1 MTAAAGRLHRLL
13 DRVLSDDPLVRAT
26 AIQSAIF
33 AFGTGAFIT
42 GEAVYSI
49 KIIGLTVTEAGLGL
63 TIGMASQFLVS
74 IPFGRLADRIGAKTC
89 WGIGN
94 GLQALAFLGWLFVH
108 GFWPFIG
115 VVVAR
120 EVTAQLGQ
128 IGWSTYRLAAFPR
141 EVRVR
146 SGAYNR
152 AALNVGF
159 TLGAL
164 FGGIALATGSLTV
177 IRFIPILTSA
187 ILIVGAAMIR
197 RLPAATAQPAE
208 SRTLAETR
216 PAAESELPSEIR
228 PDEDKDENQPAED
241 QPAGA
246 VAPGAPP
253 GRPAIK
259 NVGFV
264 ITSFFDGLL
273 SSHQTLLL
281 TVIPLWL
288 VADTNAPRVLLAWL
302 FATNTIGAVL
312 FQIPVSNTVHGLPTA
327 LRAEVRAAA
336 FMVASCLII
345 LVTDHTAIWL
355 TIPLIWLAHVTVTGA
370 ELFES
375 SASWS
380 LQSELSDQSRLGD
393 YQGVASVAST
403 LGQIWTPALYTFLAT
418 NLHAAGWLIIAAIV
432 VTAAA
437 GIRPSARMAERF
449 LAEPQAPAA
458 PEPVTSVAE

>member
-1 MTAAAGRLHRLL
+1 VTAGDGPLRRILNRL
-13 DRVLSDDPLVRAT
+13 LSDDPLVRAT

-33 AFGTGAFIT
+33 AFGTGTFIT

-49 KIIGLTVTEAGLGL
+49 KIIGLTVAEAGLGL
-63 TIGMASQFLVS
+63 TIGMASQFVVS
-74 IPFGRLADRIGAKTC
+74 IPFGRLADRIGARTC

-94 GLQALAFLGWLFVH
+94 ALQAVAFLGWLFVH
-108 GFWPFIG
+108 GFWPFIA
-115 VVVAR
+115 VVVGR

-141 EVRVR
+141 ETRVR

-159 TLGAL
+159 TVGAL
-164 FGGIALATGSLTV
+164 FGGVALATGSLTV
-177 IRFIPILTSA
+177 IRFIPVLTAA
-187 ILIVGAAMIR
+187 ILLVSAGMIR
-197 RLPAATAQPAE
+197 RLPRAIAQPSE
-208 SRTLAETR
+208 S
-216 PAAESELPSEIR
+216 
-228 PDEDKDENQPAED
+228 

-246 VAPGAPP
+246 LPAGAVPYAPQ
-253 GRPAIK
+253 GRPAIR
-259 NVGFV
+259 NAGFV
-264 ITSFFDGLL
+264 VTSFFDGLL

-312 FQIPVSNTVHGLPTA
+312 FQVPVSRTVTGLKTA
-327 LRAEVRAAA
+327 MRAEARAAA

-345 LVTDHTAIWL
+345 LVTDHTVIWL

-393 YQGVASVAST
+393 YQGVASVSST
-403 LGQIWTPALYTFLAT
+403 LGTIWTPALYTFLAT
-418 NLHAAGWLIIAAIV
+418 SLHATGWLIIAAIV

-437 GIRPSARMAERF
+437 GIRPSARMAQRYLEEGPS
-449 LAEPQAPAA
+449 AAKPMPAA
-458 PEPVTSVAE
+458 AE

>member
-1 MTAAAGRLHRLL
+1 MTADAGRLHRLL

-33 AFGTGAFIT
+33 AFGTGTFIT

-49 KIIGLTVTEAGLGL
+49 KIIGLTVAEAGLGL
-63 TIGMASQFLVS
+63 TIGMGSQFLVS
-74 IPFGRLADRIGAKTC
+74 IPFGRLADRIGARTC

-94 GLQALAFLGWLFVH
+94 ALQAVAFLGWLFVH
-108 GFWPFIG
+108 GFWPFIA
-115 VVVAR
+115 VVVGR

-141 EVRVR
+141 EIRVR

-159 TLGAL
+159 TVGAL

-177 IRFIPILTSA
+177 IRFIPILTAA
-187 ILIVGAAMIR
+187 ILLVSAAMIR
-197 RLPAATAQPAE
+197 RLPGAAAQPAE
-208 SRTLAETR
+208 GHAPAGSR
-216 PAAESELPSEIR
+216 PAAESELPSEIQ
-228 PDEDKDENQPAED
+228 PDEALPPA
-241 QPAGA
+241 A
-246 VAPGAPP
+246 VAPGVPP

-312 FQIPVSNTVHGLPTA
+312 FQVPVSRTVKDLKTA
-327 LRAEVRAAA
+327 LRAEARAAA

-345 LVTDHTAIWL
+345 LVTDHTVIWL
-355 TIPLIWLAHVTVTGA
+355 TIPLIWLAHLTVTGT

-393 YQGVASVAST
+393 YQGVASVANT
-403 LGQIWTPALYTFLAT
+403 LGIIWTPALYTFLAT
-418 NLHAAGWLIIAAIV
+418 TLHATGWLIIAAIV
-432 VTAAA
+432 VTAAV
-437 GIRPSARMAERF
+437 GIRPSARMAQRF
-449 LAEPQAPAA
+449 LEEGPGAAKPVPAEARP
-458 PEPVTSVAE
+458 S

>member
-1 MTAAAGRLHRLL
+1 MTGDTGRLRRLL

-33 AFGTGAFIT
+33 AFGTGTFIT

-49 KIIGLTVTEAGLGL
+49 KIIGLTVAEAGLGL
-63 TIGMASQFLVS
+63 TIGMASQFVVS
-74 IPFGRLADRIGAKTC
+74 IPFGRLADRIGARTC

-94 GLQALAFLGWLFVH
+94 ALQAAAFLGWLFVH
-108 GFWPFIG
+108 GFWPFIA
-115 VVVAR
+115 VVVGR

-141 EVRVR
+141 ETRVR

-159 TLGAL
+159 TVGAL
-164 FGGIALATGSLTV
+164 FGGVALATGSLTV
-177 IRFIPILTSA
+177 IRFIPILTAA
-187 ILIVGAAMIR
+187 ILLVSATMIR
-197 RLPAATAQPAE
+197 RLPAAAQPAE
-208 SRTLAETR
+208 SRVPAVSR
-216 PAAESELPSEIR
+216 PASESELPSESQ
-228 PDEDKDENQPAED
+228 PDEALPEAPPPA
-241 QPAGA
+241 A
-246 VAPGAPP
+246 VAP
-253 GRPAIK
+253 GRPAIR

-302 FATNTIGAVL
+302 FATNTIGAVV
-312 FQIPVSNTVHGLPTA
+312 FQVPISRTVKDLKTA
-327 LRAEVRAAA
+327 LRAEARAAA

-345 LVTDHTAIWL
+345 LTTDHTAIWL
-355 TIPLIWLAHVTVTGA
+355 TIPLIWLAHVTVTGT

-393 YQGVASVAST
+393 YQGVASVANT
-403 LGQIWTPALYTFLAT
+403 LGIIWTPALYTFLAT
-418 NLHAAGWLIIAAIV
+418 DLHAAGWLIIAAIV

-437 GIRPSARMAERF
+437 GIRPSARMAKHHLEEGPI
-449 LAEPQAPAA
+449 APKPTPAA
-458 PEPVTSVAE
+458 AN

>member
-1 MTAAAGRLHRLL
+1 MHPVTARAGRLRRLL

-26 AIQSAIF
+26 SIQSAIF

-49 KIIGLTVTEAGLGL
+49 KIIGLTVAEAGLGL
-63 TIGMASQFLVS
+63 TIGMGSQFLVS
-74 IPFGRLADRIGAKTC
+74 IPFGRLADRIGARTC
-89 WGIGN
+89 WGAGN
-94 GLQALAFLGWLFVH
+94 ALQAAAFLGWLFVH
-108 GFWPFIG
+108 GFWPFIA
-115 VVVAR
+115 VVVGR

-141 EVRVR
+141 ESRVR

-159 TLGAL
+159 TVGAL
-164 FGGIALATGSLTV
+164 FGGVALATGSLTV
-177 IRFIPILTSA
+177 IRFIPILTAA
-187 ILIVGAAMIR
+187 ILLVSAAMIR
-197 RLPAATAQPAE
+197 RLPAAATQPGE
-208 SRTLAETR
+208 SHAPTEIRL
-216 PAAESELPSEIR
+216 AAESELPSES
-228 PDEDKDENQPAED
+228 PPAEAPP
-241 QPAGA
+241 PAA
-246 VAPGAPP
+246 VAPGTP
-253 GRPAIK
+253 GRPAIR
-259 NVGFV
+259 NAGFV
-264 ITSFFDGLL
+264 VTSFFDGLL

-302 FATNTIGAVL
+302 FATNTVGAVL
-312 FQIPVSNTVHGLPTA
+312 FQVPVSRTVTGLKTA
-327 LRAEVRAAA
+327 MRAEARAAA

-345 LVTDHTAIWL
+345 GVTDHTVIWL

-393 YQGVASVAST
+393 YQGVASVANT
-403 LGQIWTPALYTFLAT
+403 LGIIWTPALYTFLAT
-418 NLHAAGWLIIAAIV
+418 NLHATGWLIIAAIV

-437 GIRPSARMAERF
+437 GIRPSARMAERY
-449 LAEPQAPAA
+449 LQEAPSAAKTVPAA
-458 PEPVTSVAE
+458 AE

>member
-1 MTAAAGRLHRLL
+1 MIADAGRLRRLL
-13 DRVLSDDPLVRAT
+13 NRVLSDDPLVRAT

-49 KIIGLTVTEAGLGL
+49 KIIGLTVAEAGLGL

-74 IPFGRLADRIGAKTC
+74 IPFGRLADRIGPRTC

-94 GLQALAFLGWLFVH
+94 ALQAAAFLGWLFVH
-108 GFWPFIG
+108 GFWPFIA
-115 VVVAR
+115 VVVGR

-141 EVRVR
+141 ETRVR

-159 TLGAL
+159 TVGAL
-164 FGGIALATGSLTV
+164 FGGVALATGSLTI
-177 IRFIPILTSA
+177 IRFIPILTAA
-187 ILIVGAAMIR
+187 ILLVSATMIR
-197 RLPAATAQPAE
+197 RLPAAAAQPAE
-208 SRTLAETR
+208 SHAPAGMR
-216 PAAESELPSEIR
+216 PAAESELPSEIE
-228 PDEDKDENQPAED
+228 PDQAPPPTAAEPPA
-241 QPAGA
+241 A
-246 VAPGAPP
+246 VAPVVPP
-253 GRPAIK
+253 GRPAIR

-264 ITSFFDGLL
+264 ITSFFDGLM

-302 FATNTIGAVL
+302 FATNTVGAVL
-312 FQIPVSNTVHGLPTA
+312 FQIPVSRSVKDLQTA
-327 LRAEVRAAA
+327 LRAEARAAA

-345 LVTDHTAIWL
+345 LVTDHTVIWL
-355 TIPLIWLAHVTVTGA
+355 TIPLIWLAHVTVTGT

-393 YQGVASVAST
+393 YQGVASVANT
-403 LGQIWTPALYTFLAT
+403 LGIIWTPALYTFLAT
-418 NLHAAGWLIIAAIV
+418 DLHAAGWLIIAAIV
-432 VTAAA
+432 VIAAV
-437 GIRPSARMAERF
+437 GIRPSARMAQRYLEEGASAAKSVPVA
-449 LAEPQAPAA
+449 AE
-458 PEPVTSVAE
+458 

>member
-1 MTAAAGRLHRLL
+1 VTADAGRLRRLL

-33 AFGTGAFIT
+33 AFGTGTFIT

-49 KIIGLTVTEAGLGL
+49 KIIGLTVAEAGLGL

-74 IPFGRLADRIGAKTC
+74 IPFGRLADRIGARTC

-94 GLQALAFLGWLFVH
+94 ALQAVAFLGWLFVH
-108 GFWPFIG
+108 GFWPFIA
-115 VVVAR
+115 VVVGR

-141 EVRVR
+141 ETRVR

-159 TLGAL
+159 TVGAL
-164 FGGIALATGSLTV
+164 FGGVALATGSLTV
-177 IRFIPILTSA
+177 IRFIPILTAA
-187 ILIVGAAMIR
+187 ILLVSATRIR
-197 RLPAATAQPAE
+197 RLPAAATQPPE
-208 SRTLAETR
+208 SHAPAGMR
-216 PAAESELPSEIR
+216 PAAESELPSEIQ
-228 PDEDKDENQPAED
+228 PDEAPRPA
-241 QPAGA
+241 A
-246 VAPGAPP
+246 VAPGVPPGVPP
-253 GRPAIK
+253 GRPAIR
-259 NVGFV
+259 NAGFV
-264 ITSFFDGLL
+264 VTSFFDGLL

-312 FQIPVSNTVHGLPTA
+312 FQVPVSRTVKDLKTA
-327 LRAEVRAAA
+327 MRAEARAAA

-345 LVTDHTAIWL
+345 LVTDHTVIWL
-355 TIPLIWLAHVTVTGA
+355 TIPLIWLAHVTVTGT

-393 YQGVASVAST
+393 YQGVASVANT
-403 LGQIWTPALYTFLAT
+403 LGIIWTPALYTFLAT
-418 NLHAAGWLIIAAIV
+418 TLHATGWLIIAAIV
-432 VTAAA
+432 VTAAV
-437 GIRPSARMAERF
+437 GIRPSARMAQRYLEESPSAAKPVPVA
-449 LAEPQAPAA
+449 AE
-458 PEPVTSVAE
+458 

>member
-1 MTAAAGRLHRLL
+1 MTAEAGRLRRLL

-33 AFGTGAFIT
+33 AFGTGTFIT

-49 KIIGLTVTEAGLGL
+49 KIIGLTVAEAGLGL

-74 IPFGRLADRIGAKTC
+74 IPFGRLADRIGARTC

-94 GLQALAFLGWLFVH
+94 ALQAAAFLGWLFVH
-108 GFWPFIG
+108 GFWPFIA
-115 VVVAR
+115 VVVGR

-141 EVRVR
+141 ETRVR

-159 TLGAL
+159 TMGAL
-164 FGGIALATGSLTV
+164 FGGVALATGSLTV
-177 IRFIPILTSA
+177 IRFIPILTAA
-187 ILIVGAAMIR
+187 ILLVSATMIR
-197 RLPAATAQPAE
+197 RLPGAAAIQPSESHPAE
-208 SRTLAETR
+208 AR
-216 PAAESELPSEIR
+216 PS
-228 PDEDKDENQPAED
+228 
-241 QPAGA
+241 
-246 VAPGAPP
+246 VGAPDVP
-253 GRPAIK
+253 QGRPAIR
-259 NVGFV
+259 NAGFV
-264 ITSFFDGLL
+264 VTSFFDGLL

-312 FQIPVSNTVHGLPTA
+312 FQVPVSRTVKDLTTA
-327 LRAEVRAAA
+327 MRAEARAAA

-345 LVTDHTAIWL
+345 LVTDHTVIWL

-393 YQGVASVAST
+393 YQGVASVANT
-403 LGQIWTPALYTFLAT
+403 LGMIWTPALYTFLAT
-418 NLHAAGWLIIAAIV
+418 SLHAAGWLIIAAIV
-432 VTAAA
+432 VTGAA
-437 GIRPSARMAERF
+437 GIRPAARLAQHYLQEGPSAAK
-449 LAEPQAPAA
+449 PVPAA
-458 PEPVTSVAE
+458 AE

>member
-1 MTAAAGRLHRLL
+1 MTADAGRLRSLL

-49 KIIGLTVTEAGLGL
+49 KIIGLTVAEAGLGL
-63 TIGMASQFLVS
+63 TIGMASQFVVS
-74 IPFGRLADRIGAKTC
+74 IPFGRLADRIGARTC

-94 GLQALAFLGWLFVH
+94 ALQAVAFLGWLFVH

-141 EVRVR
+141 ETRVR

-159 TLGAL
+159 TVGAL

-177 IRFIPILTSA
+177 IRFVPILTAA
-187 ILIVGAAMIR
+187 ILIVSASMIR
-197 RLPAATAQPAE
+197 RLPAEAAQGHGATD
-208 SRTLAETR
+208 LR
-216 PAAESELPSEIR
+216 PAAESELPSESL
-228 PDEDKDENQPAED
+228 PAED
-241 QPAGA
+241 QPPA
-246 VAPGAPP
+246 APAPSSPP
-253 GRPAIK
+253 GRPAIR
-259 NVGFV
+259 NVGFIV
-264 ITSFFDGLL
+264 TSFFDGLL

-312 FQIPVSNTVHGLPTA
+312 FQVPVSRTVKDLPTA

-336 FMVASCLII
+336 FMTASCVII
-345 LVTDHTAIWL
+345 LATDHTAIWL
-355 TIPLIWLAHVTVTGA
+355 TIPLIWLAHVTVTGT

-393 YQGVASVAST
+393 YQGVASVANT
-403 LGQIWTPALYTFLAT
+403 LGIIWTPALYTFLAT
-418 NLHAAGWLIIAAIV
+418 DLHAAGWLIIAAIV
-432 VTAAA
+432 VIAAV
-437 GIRPSARMAERF
+437 GIRPSARMAQRHLE
-449 LAEPQAPAA
+449 AGGSVPKPVPAA
-458 PEPVTSVAE
+458 AE

>member
-1 MTAAAGRLHRLL
+1 VTVDDGRLRSLL
-13 DRVLSDDPLVRAT
+13 NRVLSDDPLVRAT

-33 AFGTGAFIT
+33 AFGTGTFIT

-49 KIIGLTVTEAGLGL
+49 KIIGLTVAEAGLGL

-74 IPFGRLADRIGAKTC
+74 IPFGRLADRIGPRTC

-94 GLQALAFLGWLFVH
+94 VLQAGAFLGWLFVH
-108 GFWPFIG
+108 GFWPFIA
-115 VVVAR
+115 VVVGR

-164 FGGIALATGSLTV
+164 FGGVALATGSLTV
-177 IRFIPILTSA
+177 IRFIPILTAA
-187 ILIVGAAMIR
+187 ILLVSAAMIR
-197 RLPAATAQPAE
+197 RLPAAAAAPAESVPAPESEPAARNDTPAESQPAE
-208 SRTLAETR
+208 AR
-216 PAAESELPSEIR
+216 PA
-228 PDEDKDENQPAED
+228 
-241 QPAGA
+241 A
-246 VAPGAPP
+246 VAPGVPP
-253 GRPAIK
+253 GRPAIR
-259 NVGFV
+259 NAGFV

-312 FQIPVSNTVHGLPTA
+312 FQVPVSRTVRDLPTA
-327 LRAEVRAAA
+327 LRAEARAAA

-345 LVTDHTAIWL
+345 LVTDHTVIWL
-355 TIPLIWLAHVTVTGA
+355 TIPLIWIAHVTVTGT

-393 YQGVASVAST
+393 YQGVASVANT
-403 LGQIWTPALYTFLAT
+403 LGIIWTPALYTFLAT

-437 GIRPSARMAERF
+437 GIRPSARMAQRYLQEGPI
-449 LAEPQAPAA
+449 AAKPVPA
-458 PEPVTSVAE
+458 VAE

>member
-1 MTAAAGRLHRLL
+1 VTAEAGRLHRLL

-33 AFGTGAFIT
+33 AFGTGTFIT

-49 KIIGLTVTEAGLGL
+49 KIIGLTVAEAGLGL

-74 IPFGRLADRIGAKTC
+74 IPFGRLADRIGARTC

-94 GLQALAFLGWLFVH
+94 ALQAVAFLGWLFVH
-108 GFWPFIG
+108 GFWPFIA
-115 VVVAR
+115 VVVGR

-141 EVRVR
+141 EIRVR

-159 TLGAL
+159 TVGAL

-177 IRFIPILTSA
+177 IRFIPILTAA
-187 ILIVGAAMIR
+187 ILLVSAAMIR
-197 RLPAATAQPAE
+197 RLPGAALPPAETQPAE
-208 SRTLAETR
+208 ARPVVAR
-216 PAAESELPSEIR
+216 PAAESELPSEI
-228 PDEDKDENQPAED
+228 PPAED
-241 QPAGA
+241 RPPAA
-246 VAPGAPP
+246 AAPGVPP
-253 GRPAIK
+253 GRSAIK

-264 ITSFFDGLL
+264 VTSFFDGLL

-302 FATNTIGAVL
+302 FATNTVGAVL
-312 FQIPVSNTVHGLPTA
+312 FQVPISRTVTDLKTA
-327 LRAEVRAAA
+327 LRAEARAAA

-345 LVTDHTAIWL
+345 LVTDHTVIWL
-355 TIPLIWLAHVTVTGA
+355 TIPLIWLAHLTVTGT

-393 YQGVASVAST
+393 YQGVASVANT
-403 LGQIWTPALYTFLAT
+403 LGIIWTPALYTFLAT
-418 NLHAAGWLIIAAIV
+418 TLHATGWLIIAAIV

-437 GIRPSARMAERF
+437 GIRPSARMAQHYLEEGPGAAKPVP
-449 LAEPQAPAA
+449 AEAR
-458 PEPVTSVAE
+458 SS

>member
-1 MTAAAGRLHRLL
+1 VTGDPGRLRSLL

-49 KIIGLTVTEAGLGL
+49 KIIGLTVAEAGLGL

-74 IPFGRLADRIGAKTC
+74 IPFGRLADRIGARTC

-94 GLQALAFLGWLFVH
+94 ALQAVAFLGWLFVH
-108 GFWPFIG
+108 GFWPFIA

-141 EVRVR
+141 ETRVR

-159 TLGAL
+159 TIGAL

-177 IRFIPILTSA
+177 IRFIPILTAA
-187 ILIVGAAMIR
+187 ILLVSASMIR
-197 RLPAATAQPAE
+197 RLPATAAEPAE
-208 SRTLAETR
+208 SRSPAVSR
-216 PAAESELPSEIR
+216 PAAESELPSEIS
-228 PDEDKDENQPAED
+228 PDEAPA
-241 QPAGA
+241 PALVGPGA
-246 VAPGAPP
+246 PGGAPP
-253 GRPAIK
+253 GGPAIR

-312 FQIPVSNTVHGLPTA
+312 FQVPVSRSVQDLPTA

-345 LVTDHTAIWL
+345 LVTDHTVIWL
-355 TIPLIWLAHVTVTGA
+355 TIPLIWLAHVTVTGS

-393 YQGVASVAST
+393 YQGVASVANT
-403 LGQIWTPALYTFLAT
+403 VGIIWTPALYTFLAT
-418 NLHAAGWLIIAAIV
+418 NLHAAGWLIIAATV
-432 VTAAA
+432 VIAAA
-437 GIRPSARMAERF
+437 GIRPSARMAQRHLEGGSGAG
-449 LAEPQAPAA
+449 L
-458 PEPVTSVAE
+458 PV

>member
-1 MTAAAGRLHRLL
+1 MHSVTAANGRLRRLL

-33 AFGTGAFIT
+33 AFGTGTFIT

-49 KIIGLTVTEAGLGL
+49 KIIGLTVAQAGLGL
-63 TIGMASQFLVS
+63 TIGMASQFVVS
-74 IPFGRLADRIGAKTC
+74 IPFGRLADRIGPRTC

-94 GLQALAFLGWLFVH
+94 ALQAAAFLGWLFVH
-108 GFWPFIG
+108 GFWPFIA
-115 VVVAR
+115 VVVGR

-141 EVRVR
+141 EIRVR

-164 FGGIALATGSLTV
+164 FGGVALATGSLTV
-177 IRFIPILTSA
+177 IRFIPILTAA
-187 ILIVGAAMIR
+187 ILVVSSAMIK
-197 RLPAATAQPAE
+197 RLPRATAGLADTVPAPESEPAGRNDSPAE
-208 SRTLAETR
+208 SA
-216 PAAESELPSEIR
+216 PAT
-228 PDEDKDENQPAED
+228 D
-241 QPAGA
+241 
-246 VAPGAPP
+246 APRVPP

-302 FATNTIGAVL
+302 FATNTIGAVV
-312 FQIPVSNTVHGLPTA
+312 FQVPVSRSVRDLPTA

-345 LVTDHTAIWL
+345 LMTDHTVIWL
-355 TIPLIWLAHVTVTGA
+355 TIPLIWIAHVTVTGA

-393 YQGVASVAST
+393 YQGVASVANT
-403 LGQIWTPALYTFLAT
+403 VGMIWTPALYTFLAT
-418 NLHAAGWLIIAAIV
+418 SLHAAGWLIIAAIV
-432 VTAAA
+432 VSAAA
-437 GIRPSARMAERF
+437 GIRPAARTAQRF
-449 LAEPQAPAA
+449 LAEG
-458 PEPVTSVAE
+458 

>member
-1 MTAAAGRLHRLL
+1 VTAADGRLRRILNRL
-13 DRVLSDDPLVRAT
+13 LSDDPLVRAT

-33 AFGTGAFIT
+33 AFGTGTFIT

-49 KIIGLTVTEAGLGL
+49 KIIGLTVAEAGLGL

-74 IPFGRLADRIGAKTC
+74 IPFGRLADRIGARTC

-94 GLQALAFLGWLFVH
+94 ALQAVAFLGWLFAH
-108 GFWPFIG
+108 GFWPFIA
-115 VVVAR
+115 VVVGR

-141 EVRVR
+141 ETRVR

-164 FGGIALATGSLTV
+164 FGGVALATGSLTV
-177 IRFIPILTSA
+177 IRFIPVLTAA
-187 ILIVGAAMIR
+187 ILLVSAAMIR
-197 RLPAATAQPAE
+197 RLPGAIAQRSESQPAE
-208 SRTLAETR
+208 AQTAEARTAE
-216 PAAESELPSEIR
+216 
-228 PDEDKDENQPAED
+228 
-241 QPAGA
+241 AGPH
-246 VAPGAPP
+246 APQ
-253 GRPAIK
+253 GRPAIR
-259 NVGFV
+259 NAGFIV
-264 ITSFFDGLL
+264 TSFFDGLL

-312 FQIPVSNTVHGLPTA
+312 FQVPVSRTVNDLDTA
-327 LRAEVRAAA
+327 MRAEARAAA

-345 LVTDHTAIWL
+345 LVTDHTVIWL

-393 YQGVASVAST
+393 YQGVASVANT
-403 LGQIWTPALYTFLAT
+403 LGIIWTPALYTFLAT
-418 NLHAAGWLIIAAIV
+418 TLHATGWLIIAAIV

-437 GIRPSARMAERF
+437 GIRPSARMAQHY
-449 LAEPQAPAA
+449 LAEGRDAPKPVPAA
-458 PEPVTSVAE
+458 AE

>member
-1 MTAAAGRLHRLL
+1 MTADPGRLRSLL

-49 KIIGLTVTEAGLGL
+49 KIIGLTVAEAGLGL
-63 TIGMASQFLVS
+63 TIGMASQFVVS
-74 IPFGRLADRIGAKTC
+74 IPFGRLADRIGPRTC

-94 GLQALAFLGWLFVH
+94 ALQAVAFLGWLFVH

-141 EVRVR
+141 ETRVR

-159 TLGAL
+159 TIGAL

-177 IRFIPILTSA
+177 IRFVPILTAA
-187 ILIVGAAMIR
+187 ILIISASMIR
-197 RLPAATAQPAE
+197 RLPSAAVQLSQSQPAE
-208 SRTLAETR
+208 AG
-216 PAAESELPSEIR
+216 PASAA
-228 PDEDKDENQPAED
+228 PAVP
-241 QPAGA
+241 Q
-246 VAPGAPP
+246 
-253 GRPAIK
+253 GRPAIR
-259 NVGFV
+259 NVGFM

-312 FQIPVSNTVHGLPTA
+312 FQVPVSRTVKDLPTA

-336 FMVASCLII
+336 FMTASCLII
-345 LVTDHTAIWL
+345 LATDHTAIWL
-355 TIPLIWLAHVTVTGA
+355 TIPLIWLAHVTVTGT

-393 YQGVASVAST
+393 YQGVASVANT
-403 LGQIWTPALYTFLAT
+403 LGIIWTPALYTFLAT
-418 NLHAAGWLIIAAIV
+418 DLHATGWLIIAAIV

-437 GIRPSARMAERF
+437 GIRPSARMAQRHLETGS
-449 LAEPQAPAA
+449 PATGF
-458 PEPVTSVAE
+458 PLSSRSS

>member
-1 MTAAAGRLHRLL
+1 VTSDAGRLRRLL
-13 DRVLSDDPLVRAT
+13 NRVLSDDPLVRAT

-33 AFGTGAFIT
+33 AFGTGTFIT

-49 KIIGLTVTEAGLGL
+49 KIIGLTVAEAGLGL
-63 TIGMASQFLVS
+63 TIGMGSQFLVS
-74 IPFGRLADRIGAKTC
+74 IPFGRLADRIGARTC

-94 GLQALAFLGWLFVH
+94 ALQAVAFLGWLFVH
-108 GFWPFIG
+108 GFWPFIA
-115 VVVAR
+115 VVVGR

-141 EVRVR
+141 EIRVR

-159 TLGAL
+159 TVGAL

-177 IRFIPILTSA
+177 IRFIPILTAA
-187 ILIVGAAMIR
+187 ILLVSAAMIR
-197 RLPAATAQPAE
+197 RLPGAAAQPADSQPAE
-208 SRTLAETR
+208 SQPAEAR
-216 PAAESELPSEIR
+216 PAA
-228 PDEDKDENQPAED
+228 
-241 QPAGA
+241 
-246 VAPGAPP
+246 VAAPVPP
-253 GRPAIK
+253 GRPAFR
-259 NVGFV
+259 NAGFV

-312 FQIPVSNTVHGLPTA
+312 FQVPVSRTVKDLKTA
-327 LRAEVRAAA
+327 LRAEARAAA

-345 LVTDHTAIWL
+345 LVTDHTVIWL
-355 TIPLIWLAHVTVTGA
+355 TIPLIWLAHLTVTGT

-393 YQGVASVAST
+393 YQGVASVANT
-403 LGQIWTPALYTFLAT
+403 LGIIWTPALYTFLAT
-418 NLHAAGWLIIAAIV
+418 TLHATGWLIIAAIV

-437 GIRPSARMAERF
+437 GIRPSARMAQYYLEEGPGAAKPVP
-449 LAEPQAPAA
+449 AEAHP
-458 PEPVTSVAE
+458 SR

>member
-1 MTAAAGRLHRLL
+1 VTADAGRLRKLL

-33 AFGTGAFIT
+33 AFGTGTFIT

-49 KIIGLTVTEAGLGL
+49 KIIGLTVAEAGLGL
-63 TIGMASQFLVS
+63 TIGMGSQFLVS
-74 IPFGRLADRIGAKTC
+74 IPFGRLADRIGARTC

-94 GLQALAFLGWLFVH
+94 ALQAAAFLGWLFVH

-141 EVRVR
+141 DVRVR

-177 IRFIPILTSA
+177 IRFIPILTAA
-187 ILIVGAAMIR
+187 ILLVSAAMIR
-197 RLPAATAQPAE
+197 RLPAAAEPAE
-208 SRTLAETR
+208 GNPLAQTR
-216 PAAESELPSEIR
+216 PAAESELPSEI
-228 PDEDKDENQPAED
+228 PLGAAQPAEALN
-241 QPAGA
+241 PAA
-246 VAPGAPP
+246 APGAPP

-264 ITSFFDGLL
+264 ITAFFDGLL

-302 FATNTIGAVL
+302 FATNTIGAVV
-312 FQIPVSNTVHGLPTA
+312 FQVPVSRTVTGLPTA
-327 LRAEVRAAA
+327 MRAEARAAA

-403 LGQIWTPALYTFLAT
+403 VGTIWTPALYTFLAT
-418 NLHAAGWLIIAAIV
+418 NLHAAGWLIIAGIV
-432 VTAAA
+432 VLAAA
-437 GIRPSARMAERF
+437 GIRPSARMAQRF
-449 LAEPQAPAA
+449 LEGGPSTREPLAA
-458 PEPVTSVAE
+458 QPHDTPVRPS